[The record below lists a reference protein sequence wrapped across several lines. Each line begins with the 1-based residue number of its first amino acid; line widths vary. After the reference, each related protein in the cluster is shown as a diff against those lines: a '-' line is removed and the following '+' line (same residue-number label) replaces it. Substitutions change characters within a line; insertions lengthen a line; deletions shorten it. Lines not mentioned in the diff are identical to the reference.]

1 MVLPHSTAVLPDSE
15 LRRYARHL
23 ALPGVGPQGQ
33 ARLKAARVLVVG
45 VGGLGCPAAQ
55 YLTAAGVGR
64 LTLIDDDMVELSNLQ
79 RQPLYTEAD
88 VGQPKAE
95 VAAAR
100 LRALNSAIRVEP
112 LVERVTAANVLELAR
127 QHDLVLDGTDSLE
140 ARYLLADGCHL
151 AEVPLVH
158 AALRRFEGQV
168 AVFPSGGPC
177 YRCLFPRSPPP
188 EAVED
193 CATAG
198 VLGAVPGLLG
208 SLQALEALKWL
219 LRIGSREARLL
230 LLDGLAGT
238 VQRVALAHRPDCLLC
253 GESPT
258 ITVPTGEPAAC
269 QPGELAPAELQ
280 AALEGPAPPLL
291 VDLRESWERQL
302 VVIPG
307 EGLHLPFK
315 QLAQQ
320 QDELPRQRELLLYCH
335 LGISSAVALRHLQ
348 LAGFRARHLTGGI
361 AAWLRETGQQERL
374 Y

>member
-1 MVLPHSTAVLPDSE
+1 MLPDSE

-23 ALPGVGPQGQ
+23 MLPGAGLEGQ
-33 ARLKAARVLVVG
+33 QRLKAARVLVVG
-45 VGGLGCPAAQ
+45 MGGLGCPAAQ
-55 YLTAAGVGR
+55 YLAAAGVGR
-64 LTLIDDDMVELSNLQ
+64 LTLVDDDRVELSNLQ
-79 RQPLYTEAD
+79 RQPLYTEVD
-88 VGQPKAE
+88 IGQPKAE
-95 VAAAR
+95 VAATR

-127 QHDLVLDGTDSLE
+127 QHDLVLDGTDSLS

-151 AEVPLVH
+151 VRVPLVH

-168 AVFPSGGPC
+168 ALFPSGGPC
-177 YRCLFPRSPPP
+177 YRCLFPRPPPP
-188 EAVED
+188 EVVED

-219 LRIGSREARLL
+219 LRIGPREARLL

-238 VQRVALAHRPDCLLC
+238 VQRVALAQRPDCPLC

-258 ITVPTGEPAAC
+258 ITVPTEEPLTC
-269 QPGELAPAELQ
+269 RPGELAPEELQ

-291 VDLRESWERQL
+291 VDLREPWERKL
-302 VVIPG
+302 VLIPG
-307 EGLHLPFK
+307 EELHLPFK
-315 QLAQQ
+315 QLAQWQ
-320 QDELPRQRELLLYCH
+320 GELPRERELLLYCRT
-335 LGISSAVALRHLQ
+335 GIQSAMALRQLQ
-348 LAGFRARHLTGGI
+348 QGGREARHLTGGI